1 MTVGE
6 NASETAPE
14 APRAARKK
22 PPSAGRGRKKGELNH
37 TTRDVRLA
45 VGMIAEKNA
54 HKIDGWLTRIARKD
68 PGRALDLYLRML
80 EYHIPKL
87 SRQEIVKPDTGPSRI
102 LDSSQLTAEQREQL
116 RLMLAQSDPALL
128 EQQPAFHVEQ
138 SNGLAGLGDAQV
150 VDSVVDS
157 TEVRAR

>member
-1 MTVGE
+1 MPP
-6 NASETAPE
+6 NAG
-14 APRAARKK
+14 K
-22 PPSAGRGRKKGELNH
+22 GRKKGAVNRS
-37 TTRDVRLA
+37 TRDVRA
-45 VGMIAEKNA
+45 IVAKVAEKNGPKLDA
-54 HKIDGWLTRIARKD
+54 WLSRVARKN
-68 PGRALDLYLRML
+68 PAKAIDLYIRLI

-87 SRQEIVKPDTGPSRI
+87 SRQEIVKPPDGPPRI

-150 VDSVVDS
+150 VDSVGDS